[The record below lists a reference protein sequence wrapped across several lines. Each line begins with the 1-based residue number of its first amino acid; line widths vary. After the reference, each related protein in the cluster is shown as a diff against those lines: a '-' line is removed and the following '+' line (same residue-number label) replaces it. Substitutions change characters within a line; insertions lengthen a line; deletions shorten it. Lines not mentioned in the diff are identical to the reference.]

1 MVPPR
6 KNKSIGHNK
15 PPSSIPDPSS
25 YDGVTFTKGPMHI
38 NHFYEISKC
47 GVNALRLYQY
57 IRTIQGLKYPGTT
70 ETSHLPVKVDNKK
83 LYEWFGVGPNKKWEA
98 ICKLEK
104 KKIIKVRRG
113 GRGRLPTVEIVL
125 PKIKLN

>member
-1 MVPPR
+1 MSAIDKKHNNPPETLEED
-6 KNKSIGHNK
+6 IE
-15 PPSSIPDPSS
+15 
-25 YDGVTFTKGPMHI
+25 GVYFTRGPMYI

-57 IRTIQGLKYPGTT
+57 IRTVQGLKWPKLNETT
-70 ETSHLPVKVDNKK
+70 HKPVKIDNKK

-104 KKIIKVRRG
+104 KKIIKVQRG
-113 GRGRLPTVEIVL
+113 GRGRLPTVQIIL
-125 PKIKLN
+125 PKKKLN